1 LKTKNI
7 KTAIKPIAVTE
18 NLENNTLLIEKM
30 NDLLIKKTIA
40 FFEDSFRTEP
50 QKIVLSPGR
59 INIIGEHIDYNDGY
73 VLPAAIDKIIC
84 FAFEKSNS
92 NTSKIIA
99 IDLDDSFEIEVAD
112 AMELTENVWTNY
124 IRGVINQ
131 LKIKGFKFDGFNCVF
146 SSNIPVGSGLSSSA
160 ALECG
165 FLYGINE
172 LFDLKIKPVDIAL
185 MGQSAEHWVGIN
197 CGIMDQFSSVMGQE
211 NKVIKIDCRTLEYE
225 YHNADFNDYSLILFD
240 SNVKHSLMTSAYNE
254 RRQQCEEGIA
264 IIKSN
269 FPEITSFRDCNE
281 QHVLGLQQVMSANVF
296 KRCLFVV
303 KEIKRV
309 TQACD
314 ALDKGDIET
323 LGKLMFETHQGLSVD
338 YEVSCAELD
347 MIVDTLKKEDA
358 VVGSRL
364 MGGGFGGCT
373 INLIKKGHEERIKQ
387 QLSALYL
394 ETFGIELKIY
404 DVKIG
409 NGTSLYIA

>member
-1 LKTKNI
+1 
-7 KTAIKPIAVTE
+7 
-18 NLENNTLLIEKM
+18 M
-30 NDLLIKKTIA
+30 NDSLIKKTTA
-40 FFEDSFRTEP
+40 FFEESFGLAP
-50 QKIVLSPGR
+50 KKIVLSPGR

-99 IDLDDSFEIEVAD
+99 IDLDESFEIDVTES
-112 AMELTENVWTNY
+112 MELTDNVWTNY

-165 FLYGINE
+165 FLFGINE

-197 CGIMDQFSSVMGQE
+197 CGIMDQFSSVMGLE
-211 NKVIKIDCRTLEYE
+211 NKVIKIDCKTLEYE

-281 QHVLGLQQVMSANVF
+281 QHVLGLRNAMSANVF

-303 KEIKRV
+303 KEINRV
-309 TQACD
+309 KLACE
-314 ALDKGDIET
+314 ALDNGKIEV
-323 LGKLMFETHQGLSVD
+323 LGKLMFETHEGLSKD

-347 MIVDTLKKEDA
+347 MIVDTLKKEEA
-358 VVGSRL
+358 AVGSRL

-373 INLIKKGHEERIKQ
+373 INLIKKGNEERIKQ

-409 NGTSLYIA
+409 NGTSLYNNN

>member
-1 LKTKNI
+1 
-7 KTAIKPIAVTE
+7 
-18 NLENNTLLIEKM
+18 M
-30 NDLLIKKTIA
+30 NDILIQKTTA
-40 FFEDSFRTEP
+40 FFENSFGSEP

-59 INIIGEHIDYNDGY
+59 INIIGEHVDYNDGY

-84 FAFEKSNS
+84 FAFEKNDT

-99 IDLDDSFEIEVAD
+99 IDLDDSFELD
-112 AMELTENVWTNY
+112 LTTEMQLTDNVWTNY
-124 IRGVINQ
+124 IRGVIHQ
-131 LKIKGFKFDGFNCVF
+131 LKSKGYKLEGFNCVF

-165 FLYGINE
+165 FLFGIKA
-172 LFDLKIKPVDIAL
+172 LFDLDIKPVDIAL

-225 YHNADFNDYSLILFD
+225 YHDADFNDYSLILFD
-240 SNVKHSLMTSAYNE
+240 SNVKHSLFSSAYNT
-254 RRQQCEEGIA
+254 RREECEEGLR
-264 IIKSN
+264 IIKDN
-269 FPEITSFRDCNE
+269 FPEITSFRDCTE
-281 QHVLGLQQVMSANVF
+281 SQVLGLKANMTTAVF
-296 KRCLFVV
+296 KRSLFAV

-309 TQACD
+309 IQACD
-314 ALDKGDIET
+314 ALDKGDIPT
-323 LGKLMFETHQGLSVD
+323 LGQLMFETHEGLSVD

-347 MIVDTLKKEDA
+347 MIVDTLKKEEA

-373 INLIKKGHEERIKQ
+373 INLIKKGHEERIKE
-387 QLSALYL
+387 QLTALYL
-394 ETFGIELKIY
+394 TTFGIELKIY

-409 NGTSLYIA
+409 NGTSLYNQN

>member
-1 LKTKNI
+1 
-7 KTAIKPIAVTE
+7 
-18 NLENNTLLIEKM
+18 M
-30 NDLLIKKTIA
+30 NDILIHKTTD
-40 FFEDSFRTEP
+40 FFQQTFGSEP
-50 QKIVLSPGR
+50 SKTVLSPGR
-59 INIIGEHIDYNDGY
+59 INIIGEHIDYNDGF

-84 FAFEKSNS
+84 FAFEKNNS
-92 NTSKIIA
+92 DTAKIVA
-99 IDLDDSFEIEVAD
+99 IDLNDEFEVCVNDDQKRTDS
-112 AMELTENVWTNY
+112 VWTNY
-124 IRGVINQ
+124 LRGVLNQ
-131 LKIKGFKFDGFNCVF
+131 LKIKGFKLDGFNCVF

-165 FLYGINE
+165 FLFGINE

-269 FPEITSFRDCNE
+269 FPQITSFRDCNE
-281 QHVLGLQQVMSANVF
+281 QHVLELQDVMSANVF

-309 TQACD
+309 TQACN

-373 INLIKKGHEERIKQ
+373 INLIKKGHEERIKK

-394 ETFGIELKIY
+394 DTFGIELKIY